1 MKYIKTMAVI
11 ISEETYPIAV
21 ACLAHGFATIP
32 FGKVVGSILVI
43 NEICTKPNKKRNGEP
58 ILTLSNSWM
67 STDDFADMYR
77 PIGLNFNFTK
87 FLEVEKISN

>member
-43 NEICTKPNKKRNGEP
+43 NEICTKPYKNRNGEP
-58 ILTLSNSWM
+58 ILTISNSWM
-67 STDDFADMYR
+67 DADDFTDLYKPTGR
-77 PIGLNFNFTK
+77 TFNFTK
-87 FLEVEKISN
+87 FVEVEKISN